1 MTGKQKVI
9 LLVIVA
15 FAATV
20 AGRLFFNFPIPFI
33 SLAAETVAKDIFG
46 VWNLTNSVISA
57 WIAMGVVILIVWLG
71 VRNLTLVPS
80 SRMQN
85 LVEGVVGWL
94 LGIVEDMAGKKR
106 GRMFFPLI
114 ATIFIFILVG
124 NWTSL
129 TPVFGTVG
137 KVETGQYLVFHAVEI
152 AVEDMVEEIET
163 ALAAPNADKDALH
176 HLEEVLHHYE
186 EEVEYYYKT
195 STFEGAGPPNPHEVD
210 VVAHELGLP
219 TLTHL
224 VEEEGAAE
232 KLVIF
237 DGDTGARLIP
247 FGFGKAK
254 EIELGEWWNFDE
266 WAARTGTVTS
276 GETEVNLEGK
286 TVGRLLPFFRG
297 MNTDL
302 MNTLAI
308 ALVAM
313 FMVQWWGVKAN
324 GFFSYVG
331 RFIQFRQ
338 GPLGFIIGIL
348 EAISEFA
355 KIISFSFRLFGNMFA
370 GEVLIFS
377 VAFLLPIMA
386 GVFVFPFLLEVFVG
400 FIQAVVFAMLT
411 LVFAVLATT
420 SHDDHGEQGHGGGH

>member
-9 LLVIVA
+9 LLVLVA

-20 AGRLFFNFPIPFI
+20 AGRLFLNFPIPFI

-46 VWNLTNSVISA
+46 VWNITNSIIAA
-57 WIAMGVVILIVWLG
+57 WIAMAVVVLIVWLG
-71 VRNLTLVPS
+71 TRNLTLIPS

-85 LVEGVVGWL
+85 LVEGMVGWL

-129 TPVFGTVG
+129 TPIYGTIG
-137 KVETGQYLVFHAVEI
+137 KVETGQYVLFHG
-152 AVEDMVEEIET
+152 VEEASADLASKIET
-163 ALAAPNADKDALH
+163 ALAAPGANSEALH
-176 HLEEVLHHYE
+176 HLEEALHHYE
-186 EEVEYYYKT
+186 EEVEHYHET
-195 STFEGAGPPNPHEVD
+195 ATFEGAGPPNPHEVD

-219 TLTHL
+219 TLTQL
-224 VEEEGAAE
+224 IEDGSGSD

-237 DGDTGARLIP
+237 DGDDGARLIP
-247 FGFGKAK
+247 IGFGKAK
-254 EIELGEWWNFDE
+254 EIELGEWWSFTE
-266 WAARTGTVTS
+266 WAPRTGVVAT
-276 GETEVNLEGK
+276 GEAEADLEGK

-313 FMVQWWGVKAN
+313 FMVQWWGIRAN
-324 GFFSYVG
+324 GFFSYVS
-331 RFIQFRQ
+331 RFIQLRQ

-420 SHDDHGEQGHGGGH
+420 SHDDHGEESHGGGH

>member
-1 MTGKQKVI
+1 M
-9 LLVIVA
+9 
-15 FAATV
+15 
-20 AGRLFFNFPIPFI
+20 
-33 SLAAETVAKDIFG
+33 
-46 VWNLTNSVISA
+46 
-57 WIAMGVVILIVWLG
+57 
-71 VRNLTLVPS
+71 
-80 SRMQN
+80 
-85 LVEGVVGWL
+85 
-94 LGIVEDMAGKKR
+94 
-106 GRMFFPLI
+106 
-114 ATIFIFILVG
+114 
-124 NWTSL
+124 
-129 TPVFGTVG
+129 
-137 KVETGQYLVFHAVEI
+137 
-152 AVEDMVEEIET
+152 
-163 ALAAPNADKDALH
+163 
-176 HLEEVLHHYE
+176 
-186 EEVEYYYKT
+186 
-195 STFEGAGPPNPHEVD
+195 
-210 VVAHELGLP
+210 VAHEVGLP

-254 EIELGEWWNFDE
+254 EIELGEWWNFNE